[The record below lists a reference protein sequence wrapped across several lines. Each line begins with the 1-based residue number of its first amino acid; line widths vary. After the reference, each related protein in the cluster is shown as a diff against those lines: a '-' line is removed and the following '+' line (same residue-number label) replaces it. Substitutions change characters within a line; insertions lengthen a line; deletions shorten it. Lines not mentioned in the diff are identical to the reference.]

1 MDSDEIYKII
11 GYFVAVIFFIYL
23 ISKALSL
30 NVRVIEAFGGSSSS
44 SKSSAKSSAGS
55 ASGSKSGSG
64 RPGKCKPKEKP
75 KQEIKKSQTNEEK
88 KAEEKKKKD
97 EQAEKE
103 AQKKDERKQIK
114 QANEDMWDD
123 ICELYDKTNETIGDD
138 PDKKTD
144 VKDKIDTVI
153 YAFKLHAIN
162 LCEDITT
169 TNLSSMENYVENVTN
184 TVNSINTLIECKQ
197 YLNDI
202 FP

>member
-11 GYFVAVIFFIYL
+11 GYVVAVIFFIYL

-30 NVRVIEAFGGSSSS
+30 NVRVIEAFGGKKSDSG
-44 SKSSAKSSAGS
+44 SKSGS

-64 RPGKCKPKEKP
+64 RPTKCKPKEKP
-75 KQEIKKSQTNEEK
+75 KQEIKKNQTNEEK
-88 KAEEKKKKD
+88 KADEKKKKD
-97 EQAEKE
+97 EQAEKK
-103 AQKKDERKQIK
+103 AQQKDERKRVK

-123 ICELYDKTNETIGDD
+123 ICDLYDKTNEVIGDD

-144 VKDKIDTVI
+144 VKDKIDAVI
-153 YAFKLHAIN
+153 YAFKLNAIN
-162 LCEDITT
+162 LCEDIAE
-169 TNLSSMENYVENVTN
+169 TNLDAMSSYVKNVTDS
-184 TVNSINTLIECKQ
+184 VNSINTLIECKQ